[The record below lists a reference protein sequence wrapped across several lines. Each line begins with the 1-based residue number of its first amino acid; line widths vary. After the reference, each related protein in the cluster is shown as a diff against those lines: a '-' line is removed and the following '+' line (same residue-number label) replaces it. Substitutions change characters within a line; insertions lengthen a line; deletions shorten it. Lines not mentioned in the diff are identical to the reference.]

1 MRARIC
7 SFVSVISPS
16 HLCARHQ
23 SPPSAFY
30 FYCRQPDFGT
40 SPPMLRSFLDHAGY
54 ESSPDI
60 RADLLT
66 ARAARK
72 SAALV
77 LSGQA
82 QRSFKASGETLTAS
96 LGKALASA
104 GRLVLFT
111 EKIDRDPLRHVGS
124 KLQGIPI
131 RQTHASVRLGLAD
144 LSRLQQYAP
153 SRSRPPEPRPRIA

>member
-1 MRARIC
+1 MCARIC

-30 FYCRQPDFGT
+30 FYCRHPDFGT

-54 ESSPDI
+54 RISPDI

-82 QRSFKASGETLTAS
+82 QRSLKAQQRYQETFNGQPWKSRLRRLSVWFCSPRKSTEIPFGTSEASCKASQFVKRTHPCDW
-96 LGKALASA
+96 
-104 GRLVLFT
+104 VLPTF
-111 EKIDRDPLRHVGS
+111 PGS
-124 KLQGIPI
+124 GVP
-131 RQTHASVRLGLAD
+131 
-144 LSRLQQYAP
+144 
-153 SRSRPPEPRPRIA
+153 